1 VENPCKEN
9 LIFEESLYGVGLRSV
24 IATTNKYDG
33 MYDFSAEEG
42 TFSAKVSLN
51 LK

>member
-1 VENPCKEN
+1 
-9 LIFEESLYGVGLRSV
+9 V